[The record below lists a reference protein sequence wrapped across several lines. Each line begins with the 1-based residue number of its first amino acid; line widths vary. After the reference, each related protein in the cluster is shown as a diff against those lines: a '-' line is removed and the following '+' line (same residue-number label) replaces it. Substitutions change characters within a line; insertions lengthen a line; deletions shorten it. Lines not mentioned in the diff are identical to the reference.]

1 MGYLRSRWQ
10 AYSVYQRRALVIATA
25 GIGVFISIG
34 LIDQLSPANR
44 EARRQGFRNFSD
56 MQDASRSGFTDAGQW
71 RANRNAQWAA
81 GAKRDRE
88 QQDAEY
94 EARVAGCK
102 SDLKCWAERG
112 LLDAGTYCKDRIA
125 KISEYDHKWTDGW
138 NESKFSRWT
147 WSDQRKGVVTY
158 IGDKIQFQNEYGA
171 FRIHTYR
178 CDFDPAS
185 KRVLAVSAVAGRLD

>member
-1 MGYLRSRWQ
+1 MGYLKSRWRQ
-10 AYSVYQRRALVIATA
+10 HNLYQKCVLVVALTIIGGIVGLALVE
-25 GIGVFISIG
+25 
-34 LIDQLSPANR
+34 QLSPDYR
-44 EARRQGFRNFSD
+44 EARRQGFDDFSD
-56 MQDASRSGFTDAGQW
+56 MQEASRSGFTDAGQW
-71 RANRNAQWAA
+71 RANRNAHWAA
-81 GAKRDRE
+81 VAKRDRE

-112 LLDAGTYCKDRIA
+112 LWDAGIYCKDQIA

-138 NESKFSRWT
+138 NEAKFSRWT
-147 WSDQRKGVVTY
+147 WGDQGKGVVTY